1 MCAALPF
8 KLSSRS
14 AHPPPSRKAC
24 VSSSDTFCSDK
35 SLFNLTWPVEMYRRT
50 RRHRRSA
57 SWISGC
63 LDRFNARQ
71 IEHIF
76 PKAAHHGARHR
87 ARQPIP
93 TRSQGEEKQSVELWA
108 GERIVIL
115 SCALHCRCLI
125 GYTCN
130 SWAVPHRIKCSIEAR
145 SLRFHTSPQFISLDQ
160 ANTVG
165 KVTIFQS
172 QHK

>member
-1 MCAALPF
+1 MNHGNATVGKHRCAQLCLSN
-8 KLSSRS
+8 LSSRS
-14 AHPPPSRKAC
+14 AHSPSRKAC

-35 SLFNLTWPVEMYRRT
+35 SLFNLSWPVEMYRRT

-76 PKAAHHGARHR
+76 PKAAHHCARHR

-93 TRSQGEEKQSVELWA
+93 TRSQGEEKLSVELWA
-108 GERIVIL
+108 GERIVIS

-125 GYTCN
+125 GLY
-130 SWAVPHRIKCSIEAR
+130 
-145 SLRFHTSPQFISLDQ
+145 L
-160 ANTVG
+160 
-165 KVTIFQS
+165 
-172 QHK
+172 

>member
-1 MCAALPF
+1 MLLYARTTWRSSVQQINGSMTRYGVCFICVWIPYKPHQRNRWSASMCAALPF

-14 AHPPPSRKAC
+14 AHRAPSRKAC

-93 TRSQGEEKQSVELWA
+93 TRSQGEEKLSVELWA
-108 GERIVIL
+108 RERIVIS

-125 GYTCN
+125 GLY
-130 SWAVPHRIKCSIEAR
+130 
-145 SLRFHTSPQFISLDQ
+145 L
-160 ANTVG
+160 
-165 KVTIFQS
+165 
-172 QHK
+172 